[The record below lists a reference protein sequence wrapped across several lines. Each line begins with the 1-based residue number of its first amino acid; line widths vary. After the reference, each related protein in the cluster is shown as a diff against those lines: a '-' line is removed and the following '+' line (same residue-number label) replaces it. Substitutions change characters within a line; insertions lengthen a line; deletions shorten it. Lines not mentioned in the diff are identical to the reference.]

1 MLAFRKFRS
10 LGVAEEGV
18 EVDFPGLL
26 VVEDDGDAATGATG
40 AGDAAV
46 GDEHGFAGFVV
57 EEDADE

>member
-26 VVEDDGDAATGATG
+26 VVEDDGDAATGA
-40 AGDAAV
+40 GDAAV

>member
-1 MLAFRKFRS
+1 M
-10 LGVAEEGV
+10 
-18 EVDFPGLL
+18 DFPGLL